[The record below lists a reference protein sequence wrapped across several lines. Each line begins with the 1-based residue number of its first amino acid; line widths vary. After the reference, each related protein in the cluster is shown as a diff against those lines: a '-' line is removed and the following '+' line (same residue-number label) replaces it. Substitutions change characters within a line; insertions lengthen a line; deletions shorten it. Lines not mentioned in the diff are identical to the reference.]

1 MLSLGTG
8 TSSACEYKVGVQSP
22 VTDRCISRL
31 VQAFTA
37 NLDGEREWKK
47 FYNSVPIEARS
58 QYHRF
63 NVFFNGLKLNIDN
76 LSLQIGRAH
85 V

>member
-8 TSSACEYKVGVQSP
+8 TSSAYKYKVGVQSP
-22 VTDRCISRL
+22 VTDQCISYL

-47 FYNSVPIEARS
+47 FYNSVPMEARS
-58 QYHRF
+58 RYHRL
-63 NVFFNGLKLNIDN
+63 NVFFNGPEPNINN
-76 LSLQIGRAH
+76 LSLLKDLK
-85 V
+85 